1 MGLFTTKKLTDS
13 ERQSWSAQFLEI
25 VQGQLEHWG
34 DSPTLGGTWE
44 EHDAEYGRL
53 YIDYVVEYGGSLA
66 SVRMAEDGFRSSGW
80 RKVPLDLPGCIILQ
94 SETPGAP
101 SSWVK
106 NGVYYGFE
114 DPREPDGTWFY
125 VFVGQSWSNAKSIM
139 RGYVKDWDLEN
150 LRKGPA
156 AKKFWNF
163 VFTIVAV
170 AILALLVIF
179 VLLPIATF
187 IATIATELGVI
198 GATTGLGLLGTGA
211 YHGVSQAGDGS
222 FVGGLGEIGDWW
234 LGGVGLSRDEF
245 KEDVPVFQ
253 PDGELVLQE
262 DAPEN
267 PPDLNQSGIGPLL
280 LAAAALIILI

>member
-1 MGLFTTKKLTDS
+1 MGLFTVKKLTDS

-25 VQGQLEHWG
+25 VQGQREHWG

-44 EHDAEYGRL
+44 EHDAEFGRL
-53 YIDYVVEYGGSLA
+53 YIDYVVEYGGALA

-80 RKVPLDLPGCIILQ
+80 RKVPLDLPGCIILE

-114 DPREPDGTWFY
+114 DKSQPDGTWFY
-125 VFVGQSWSNAKSIM
+125 VFVGVSWPKAKSIM

-163 VFTIVAV
+163 VFTIVV
-170 AILALLVIF
+170 LAILALFVIF
-179 VLLPIATF
+179 ILLPIATF
-187 IATIATELGVI
+187 IAIIATEMGVI
-198 GATTGLGLLGTGA
+198 GATTGLGLLGMGA
-211 YHGVSQAGDGS
+211 TWGVTQIGGGS
-222 FVGGLGEIGDWW
+222 FGQGLDEIGDWW

-253 PDGELVLQE
+253 PDGELILQA

-267 PPDLNQSGIGPLL
+267 PRDLNEGGIGPVL
-280 LAAAALIILI
+280 LAAAALLLFI